1 MLSFLRTEQCAG
13 HCVPL
18 PTVDMGGCPIQ
29 HSYLIFCG
37 ITHLYLRSREISSLI
52 FSVFLP
58 EEEMLGGPLRKLI
71 TRRIDVIGAAP
82 PRQTDMRE

>member
-18 PTVDMGGCPIQ
+18 PRVDMGGYPIQ
-29 HSYLIFCG
+29 HSYLICG
-37 ITHLYLRSREISSLI
+37 ITHLYLRSRKISSLI

-58 EEEMLGGPLRKLI
+58 GEEMLGGPLRKLI
-71 TRRIDVIGAAP
+71 TIRIDVIGAAP